1 MRDGGEWKLWKCVE
15 EPEFGPGLTIHT
27 VYIMGKL
34 LDGNQILQGLFMLAQ
49 INFIIEL

>member
-1 MRDGGEWKLWKCVE
+1 ME
-15 EPEFGPGLTIHT
+15 EPGFGPGLMVHT
-27 VYIMGKL
+27 VCIMGKL